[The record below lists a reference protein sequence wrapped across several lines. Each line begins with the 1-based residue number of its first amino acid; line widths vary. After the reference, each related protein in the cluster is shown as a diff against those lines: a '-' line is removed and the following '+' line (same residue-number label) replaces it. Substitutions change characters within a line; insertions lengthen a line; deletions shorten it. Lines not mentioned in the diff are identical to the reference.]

1 MNNFETFISNLR
13 QKLKSQSLP
22 GTQSQETMSPITRK
36 LQGYRQ
42 RVNDSQSNNARKSAV
57 LVLIYPVANE
67 PYIVFMKRS
76 RDNTVH
82 SQQVSF
88 PGGKVE
94 KGDTSLI
101 HTALREANE
110 EVGVDPKD
118 VQIIGQLSTLYIP
131 PSNFDVYPVVG
142 YLDYKPNFITN
153 DEVDKLLE
161 VKLSDLLD
169 KKNHASSAKATVGH
183 GYQKIKHRD
192 GNEYVVP
199 CYDVNDEVIWGATAM
214 MLAEFLSLTHLVIPK
229 EAKQ

>member
-1 MNNFETFISNLR
+1 
-13 QKLKSQSLP
+13 
-22 GTQSQETMSPITRK
+22 MSPITRR
-36 LQGYRQ
+36 LQTYRNQ
-42 RVNDSQSNNARKSAV
+42 VRAMQSENARKSAV
-57 LVLIYPVANE
+57 LVLIYPIDND
-67 PYIVFMKRS
+67 PHIVLMKRS

-94 KGDTSLI
+94 KEDKTLTD
-101 HTALREANE
+101 TALREANE

-118 VQIIGQLSTLYIP
+118 VQIIGQLSKLYIP

-199 CYDVNDEVIWGATAM
+199 CYYVNDEVIWGATAM

-229 EAKQ
+229 PACRQAGK